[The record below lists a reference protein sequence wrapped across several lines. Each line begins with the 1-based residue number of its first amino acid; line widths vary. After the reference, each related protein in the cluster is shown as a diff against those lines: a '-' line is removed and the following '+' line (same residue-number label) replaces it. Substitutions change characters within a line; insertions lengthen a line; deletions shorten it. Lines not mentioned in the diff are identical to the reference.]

1 MSAGWQADVAG
12 EARHVLEA
20 SYGIRPR
27 SVERLTRDSPNQI
40 WRCATADG
48 TYTLKRLGRPGQDRW
63 LAFQDAAIARAAR
76 YGVPAEPLI
85 RAADGSPTAAAD
97 GALWQLRRYVPGRH
111 FRDGD
116 PADLRAAAET
126 VAAVHAVPVDG
137 LPEAG
142 ANPIQDMEFWLAA
155 DESAVDELG
164 ELVSAVASPALWD
177 EVNDAW
183 RAAYRRARATLD
195 LPAYQ
200 SLPVTLTHG
209 EIAGSN
215 LVFDDEDRLI
225 SLLDWDG
232 VDVRP
237 RVYDL
242 ARAVLFLART
252 GRGSFRVHRDLAVDL
267 VLHAT
272 AANPPGPDELRA
284 IVPVLELYCVPT
296 ARYVR
301 QMAKTGP
308 ATLTW
313 YLRWTAEG
321 ARTVRDNVLP
331 AVTRLAEHLERTGAV
346 RADRS

>member
-1 MSAGWQADVAG
+1 MSTDWRTDVAD
-12 EARHVLEA
+12 EARHVLET
-20 SYGIRPR
+20 SYGIRPL

-40 WRCATADG
+40 WRCSTADG

-63 LAFQDAAIARAAR
+63 LAFQDAAIVRAAQH
-76 YGVPAEPLI
+76 GVPAESLV
-85 RAADGSPTAAAD
+85 RAVGGSSTAAAD
-97 GALWQLRRYVPGRH
+97 GALWQVRRYVPGRH

-126 VAAVHAVPVDG
+126 VAAVHAVPVAG
-137 LPEAG
+137 LPRAG
-142 ANPIQDMEFWLAA
+142 ANPIQDMEFWLGA
-155 DESAVDELG
+155 DEPAVDELG
-164 ELVSAVASPALWD
+164 ELVSSVASPEMWD
-177 EVNDAW
+177 EVHGAY
-183 RAAYRRARATLD
+183 RTAYRRARADLD

-200 SLPVTLTHG
+200 SLPVALTHG

-215 LVFDDEDRLI
+215 LVFDDEDRLV

-232 VDVRP
+232 VDIRP

-267 VLHAT
+267 VLRAT
-272 AANPPGPDELRA
+272 AANPPSPEELRA

-296 ARYVR
+296 LPYVR

-331 AVTRLAEHLERTGAV
+331 VVTRLAAHLDRTGAV
-346 RADRS
+346 REDRS